1 MKHTL
6 GSRLL
11 SLLLVLTLC
20 AALSPAALAAE
31 GFDTGTPVL
40 QSVSVTP
47 ETAALKVGE
56 TQVLTAAVTLSD
68 GSAVLPEGTTVDWEV
83 ANGREDEVS
92 VTPAS
97 PNALTATVEA
107 LAVPKTTA

>member
-92 VTPAS
+92 VTPRWKPIQQA
-97 PNALTATVEA
+97 NRWH
-107 LAVPKTTA
+107 K